1 MPTSTPKPNLTSES
15 NFKHQFKGFK
25 WSRGVTDD
33 SIQNPSQSQSQS
45 SSNSNFF
52 SRFNESISGYV
63 PLRSNERSNEE
74 EAYYALSRWERTIG
88 FLLCIAGAS
97 ICFFIAFLTLPFL
110 AFKPRKFAVAF
121 SLGSS
126 LFMIGFMI
134 LQGPIQH
141 LQHLFS
147 LQRLPFTLSYFI
159 SLFATFYF
167 AIGLHSYL
175 GTLIASVIQVI
186 ALLSYFLAYFPGG
199 LTTLKFMGSM
209 GLRGATSYLPI

>member
-1 MPTSTPKPNLTSES
+1 MPTSTPKPNTNPES
-15 NFKHQFKGFK
+15 NFRTQLTGFK
-25 WSRGVTDD
+25 WARGVTDD
-33 SIQNPSQSQSQS
+33 SNNTQSTA
-45 SSNSNFF
+45 NSNLF
-52 SRFNESISGYV
+52 SRFTGSISGYV

-88 FLLCIAGAS
+88 FLFCIAGAS
-97 ICFFIAFLTLPFL
+97 VCFLIAFLTLPLL

-121 SLGSS
+121 SLGSL

-141 LQHLFS
+141 FQHIFS
-147 LQRLPFTLSYFI
+147 VQRLPFTLSYLI
-159 SLFATFYF
+159 SLLATFYF

-175 GTLIASVIQVI
+175 GTLIAGIVQVI
-186 ALLSYFLAYFPGG
+186 ALISYFVAYFPGG